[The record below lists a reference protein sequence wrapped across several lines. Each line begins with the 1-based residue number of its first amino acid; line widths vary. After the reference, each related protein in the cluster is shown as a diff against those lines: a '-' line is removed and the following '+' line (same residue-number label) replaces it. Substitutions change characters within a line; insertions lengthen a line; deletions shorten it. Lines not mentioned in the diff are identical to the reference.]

1 MPPNFYDIPLAYNG
15 RASSVVPSPSVIRRP
30 RGVYYG
36 PKARDG
42 TRVPEYGVSKMI
54 DFELEMAYFISKP
67 VPHGQTIDIRNAEE
81 YIFGFV
87 LLNDW
92 SSRDIQAHEMHPTG
106 AFNSKSF
113 GTTISSWVTT
123 LDAVNPFRCGARQR
137 PEPFEYLRYAD
148 PERATF
154 DIKMAVHLERAGTQY
169 RLGSSNLSY
178 LYWTPFQ
185 QIAQH
190 ASAGCGFRSG
200 DLIATG
206 TVSGEGKD
214 ELGNRVE
221 LGSLLEATEMG
232 SRSVKLDDGVEL
244 SYLEDGDSVILSAW
258 CEDGTG
264 RRVLGLGESRGQIVS
279 PVDQIAA
286 SHVI

>member
-1 MPPNFYDIPLAYNG
+1 MPANFYDIPLAYNG

-30 RGVYYG
+30 RGVFYSRTSG
-36 PKARDG
+36 TSPAKA
-42 TRVPEYGVSKMI
+42 EYGISKMI
-54 DFELEMAYFISKP
+54 DFELEMAYFISHP
-67 VPHGQTIDIRNAEE
+67 VPHGQTIDIDNAAD

-123 LDAVNPFRCGARQR
+123 LDALNPFRCPSRPR
-137 PEPFEYLRYAD
+137 PEPFKYLRYSD
-148 PERATF
+148 PENGTW
-154 DIKMAVHLERAGTQY
+154 DVKMAVHLERAGKTFQ
-169 RLGSSNLSY
+169 LSQSNLSY

-185 QIAQH
+185 QITQH

-206 TVSGEGKD
+206 TVSGPAED
-214 ELGNRVE
+214 ETGSRFE

-232 SRSVKLDDGVEL
+232 SRLIKLDNGVEL
-244 SYLEDGDSVILSAW
+244 GYLLDGDTVILSAW
-258 CEDGTG
+258 CQDRNG
-264 RRVLGLGESRGQIVS
+264 RRVLGFGECRGQVVAPEGS
-279 PVDQIAA
+279 VGK
-286 SHVI
+286 